1 MKACKCYSILF
12 ALLLTIFPA
21 LILKAQGRGQS
32 VGVVLSGGGARGIA
46 HVGLLQALEDNDIA
60 IDYVAGTSMGSIVS
74 GLYAC
79 GYTPAQMME
88 LFNSSYFLDLSTGTI
103 DPSLKYRFTSPEAS
117 PQMFSFPL
125 GKSPATVNNFNPQS
139 LINPM
144 PMDYA
149 FMELFSA
156 YTAQCDSNF
165 NQLFVPFR
173 CVASNVEGRHKQV
186 FSRGSIGHS
195 IRASMSFPL
204 IYQAT
209 MIDSMILYD
218 GGVYDNFPVDV
229 MVGDFAPDIMIGSV
243 VHGKSTDN
251 LNSYMSQLELLVTD
265 PQSYDLPSDEGIKLN
280 IDVGEF
286 SLFDFPQAQQIYQV
300 GYNTAM
306 EMMDSI
312 KARVQGRT
320 SKEAR
325 ALRREIFKSHT
336 PYLRFDSVTAN
347 GGTPNQN
354 AYLEYL
360 FTPPHHG
367 DTLGTIHARQ
377 AFYRAISTGKY
388 SLLDPR
394 AHYNDSTGLFSLE
407 IKTAVKPAL
416 SASVGGYITS
426 TDNSFLY
433 LRLDHRPLSFHALN
447 SKVECWLGQTYMAG
461 HLGADFFLH
470 TRIPSAVTFSAVAS
484 RRRYNR
490 NTRWFFSKGEADAL
504 SEHHYFAK
512 LGFAI
517 ASGRYGR
524 LEAGVKGGRLY
535 NSYYENF
542 DPSHP
547 ENEHERLGVNEALAF
562 ITFSRSTLDNSL
574 YPTAGCSVSVQGN
587 GVMGKTHLKRGT
599 VGTQDISSKN
609 SYIFAQG
616 DYRQYFKFHRHWSL
630 GVEASVT
637 FNTRSLFPDY
647 NAAVTM
653 TSAFTPT
660 PASDAIFWRAL
671 RANSFAAVGVVPVYI
686 PMSNLS
692 VRVGAYAF
700 QPFRRINQGA
710 DGAAEYGKWFGA
722 RAFYGEL
729 CANYRLPFA
738 NVNAY
743 CNYDSTH
750 GRWGAGLSL
759 GFYILAPKFF

>member
-1 MKACKCYSILF
+1 MANKVLKILF
-12 ALLLTIFPA
+12 SVLLTAA
-21 LILKAQGRGQS
+21 LALEVTAQEREQT

-46 HVGLLQALEDNDIA
+46 HVGLLQALEDNDIP

-88 LFNSSYFLDLSTGTI
+88 LFNSTYFLDLSTGTV
-103 DPSLKYRFTSPEAS
+103 DPVLRYRFTSPEAS
-117 PQMFSFPL
+117 PQMFAFPL
-125 GKSPATVNNFNPQS
+125 GKTPVSVNKFNPQS

-165 NQLFVPFR
+165 NNLFVPFR
-173 CVASNVEGRHKQV
+173 CVASNVKGRHKQV
-186 FSRGSIGHS
+186 FSGGSIGHS

-204 IYQAT
+204 VYQAT

-229 MVGDFAPDIMIGSV
+229 MVRDFAPDIMIGSV
-243 VHGKSTDN
+243 VHGKLEEN
-251 LNSYMSQLELLVTD
+251 LNSYMSQLELLVTA
-265 PQSYDLPSDEGIKLN
+265 PQSYDLPAEDGIKLN
-280 IDVGEF
+280 IDVGAF

-300 GYNTAM
+300 GYNTAL

-312 KARVQGRT
+312 KLRVR
-320 SKEAR
+320 SRIPAEAR
-325 ALRREIFKSHT
+325 TLRREIFKSRT
-336 PYLRFDSVTAN
+336 PYLRFDRVYAN

-360 FTPPHHG
+360 FTPRHHS
-367 DTLGTIHARQ
+367 DTLGTIDARH
-377 AFYRAISTGKY
+377 AFYRAVSTGKY

-407 IKTAVKPAL
+407 IKTGVKPAL
-416 SASVGGYITS
+416 SGAVGGYITS
-426 TDNSFLY
+426 TNNSFLY

-447 SKVECWLGQTYMAG
+447 SKIEAWLGQSYMAG

-490 NTRWFFSKGEADAL
+490 TDSWFFSKGAPDAL
-504 SEHHYFAK
+504 SVHSYFGK

-517 ASGRYGR
+517 AAGRYGR
-524 LEAGVKGGRLY
+524 LEAGVKGGRRY

-542 DPSHP
+542 DSPDV
-547 ENEHERLGVNEALAF
+547 EKEHERLGINEGLAF
-562 ITFSRSTLDNSL
+562 ISFNTNTLDNEL
-574 YPTAGCSVSVQGN
+574 YPTSGCSVSIEGDAVT
-587 GVMGKTHLKRGT
+587 GKTHLKRGNPGADEIIT
-599 VGTQDISSKN
+599 KN
-609 SYIFAQG
+609 SYVLAHG
-616 DYRQYFKFHRHWSL
+616 NYRQFFKFHRHWSL
-630 GVEASVT
+630 GVEADLT
-637 FNTRSLFPDY
+637 YNTRSLFPDY

-660 PASDAIFWRAL
+660 PASDATFRSAL
-671 RANSFAAVGVVPVYI
+671 RANSYAAVGLVPVYI
-686 PMSNLS
+686 PISNLS
-692 VRVGAYAF
+692 IRVGAYAF
-700 QPFRRINQGA
+700 QPFKRINQGP
-710 DGAAEYGKWFGA
+710 DGSARYGNWFGA

-759 GFYILAPKFF
+759 GFYILAPKFL